1 MSTGATLNSI
11 CDIAWVFTYIAIVWR
26 GFKDRLLGMPMV
38 ALSANISW
46 EAIYSF
52 IYIPPSNALLYAS
65 IAWFTFDIPI
75 VWQCFLYGYKD
86 FPSPI
91 KKTNFILIFLA
102 AIAIAFP
109 IVFGIAYELNDT
121 KGVYTGFALNCMMSI
136 LFVCMLIRRND
147 TAGQSI
153 YIGIYKGLATLF
165 AFLGSSF
172 DAPGDI
178 NKTLN
183 FSSIFT
189 EIFLD
194 NTYPTTLLIKI
205 LYAITFIFDVLYV
218 ILLARKCTENKINP
232 WARF

>member
-1 MSTGATLNSI
+1 MSIGATLNSV
-11 CDIAWVFTYIAIVWR
+11 CDVAWVFTYVAIIWR
-26 GFKDRLLGMPMV
+26 GFKDRSLGMPMV

-91 KKTNFILIFLA
+91 KRKNFGLVFLA
-102 AIAIAFP
+102 CIAISFS
-109 IVFGIAYELNDT
+109 IILGIASEFNDT
-121 KGVYTGFALNCMMSI
+121 KGVYTGFGINCMISI
-136 LFVCMLIRRND
+136 LYVYMLLQRND
-147 TAGQSI
+147 IAGQSI
-153 YIGIYKGLATLF
+153 YIAIYKLIATMF
-165 AFLGSSF
+165 AFLGSCF

-178 NKTLN
+178 DKTLS
-183 FSSIFT
+183 FQT
-189 EIFLD
+189 LMAEVLVD
-194 NTYPTTLLIKI
+194 QTYPTTLLIKT
-205 LYAITFIFDVLYV
+205 LYAIILIFDLLYIV
-218 ILLARKCTENKINP
+218 CFYQKCMEKNINP